1 MKTVLTEFE
10 NRIVVLV
17 NEMYPVTVDELR
29 DAMAVREDTLV
40 RALNSLVV
48 KGVVALEPLPD
59 KTYVRLLVPIADGM
73 RANAPRTEAKKRGEG
88 RGEGRGDDDSIA
100 YM

>member
-1 MKTVLTEFE
+1 MKTVLNEFE
-10 NRIVVLV
+10 NRIVMLV

-29 DAMAVREDTLV
+29 DAMSVREDTLV

-48 KGVVALEPLPD
+48 KGVIALEPLPD
-59 KTYVRLLVPIADGM
+59 KTYIRPLVPVVGGT
-73 RANAPRTEAKKRGEG
+73 RASAPRSDKKERE
-88 RGEGRGDDDSIA
+88 DDDSIA